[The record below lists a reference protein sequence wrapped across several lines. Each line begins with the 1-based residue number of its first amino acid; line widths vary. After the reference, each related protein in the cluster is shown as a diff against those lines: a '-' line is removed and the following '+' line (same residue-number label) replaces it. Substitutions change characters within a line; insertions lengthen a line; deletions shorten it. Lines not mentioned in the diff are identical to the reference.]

1 MDDYSLLSEKSP
13 ADSLP
18 DISADDPGFSGRIR
32 YTSRFQKPDGVRGID
47 LGGVGQTAHLYCNG
61 VDLGVRVCPPYRF
74 DLSGALKDGVN
85 ELVVVVSNTLAN
97 SVRDGFSAFM
107 AIPVSGLTG
116 GISWL
121 V

>member
-1 MDDYSLLSEKSP
+1 MNE
-13 ADSLP
+13 
-18 DISADDPGFSGRIR
+18 R
-32 YTSRFQKPDGVRGID
+32 
-47 LGGVGQTAHLYCNG
+47 
-61 VDLGVRVCPPYRF
+61 
-74 DLSGALKDGVN
+74 LKDGVN

-107 AIPVSGLTG
+107 AIPASGLTG